1 MTGLPV
7 TFGRTLLFSETGRA
21 PSGEPRPAS
30 LGNWFSP
37 WFLSS
42 ACYVAHCAGLRV
54 STMVT
59 YVSAMFV
66 LAFVA
71 NTPPSLLIGRLW

>member
-1 MTGLPV
+1 MGLPV
-7 TFGRTLLFSETGRA
+7 TFGRTLLFSEADRA

-37 WFLSS
+37 WSLSG
-42 ACYVAHCAGLRV
+42 ACYAAHCAGLRV
-54 STMVT
+54 CTMVT

-66 LAFVA
+66 LAYAVD
-71 NTPPSLLIGRLW
+71 TLPSLLVGRLW